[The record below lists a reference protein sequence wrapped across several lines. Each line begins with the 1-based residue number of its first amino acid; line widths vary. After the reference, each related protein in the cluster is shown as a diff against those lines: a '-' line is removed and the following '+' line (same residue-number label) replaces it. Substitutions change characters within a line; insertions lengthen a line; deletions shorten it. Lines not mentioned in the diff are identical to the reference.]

1 MSLTS
6 EPVNG
11 LTTST
16 AFSEMKTVRSIGE
29 LHAVLKE
36 LNDNNVR
43 IGFVPTMGALHS
55 GHATL
60 IRTSAA
66 ENTLTVVSIFVNPT
80 QFNVQSD
87 FDKYPRTLDEDLS
100 IAELNGAN
108 IVLVPTADE
117 MYPKDFRT
125 FIEPGGTADPMEGQC
140 RPGHFRG
147 VATIVVKLLNIVSP
161 DVAYFGKK
169 DFQQLAVIKETVNQL
184 NMKVE
189 ITGVDTVREKDGLA
203 LSSRNVRLSDGAR
216 EQAPVIY
223 RALQRVRQRFL
234 DGERNR
240 SSLEDIAREE
250 LATSPLCQVEYATIC
265 DASTL
270 QISEVVSDTSVLCI
284 AAWFDDVR
292 LIDNIELQAFTG
304 ER

>member
-1 MSLTS
+1 MSLRS
-6 EPVNG
+6 GLVNG
-11 LTTST
+11 LTTIT
-16 AFSEMKTVRSIGE
+16 AFSEMKTARSIGE
-29 LHAVLKE
+29 LQAILKE
-36 LNDNNVR
+36 LNGNNAR

-66 ENTLTVVSIFVNPT
+66 ENTVTVVSIFVNPT

-100 IAELNGAN
+100 VAELNGAN
-108 IVLVPTADE
+108 VVFVPTADE

-125 FIEPGGTADPMEGQC
+125 FIEPGRTADPMEGQG

-169 DFQQLAVIKETVNQL
+169 DFQQLAVIKETVKHL

-189 ITGVDTVREKDGLA
+189 IKGVDTVREVDGLA
-203 LSSRNVRLSDGAR
+203 LSSRNVRLSDAAR
-216 EQAPVIY
+216 QQAPVIY
-223 RALQRVRQRFL
+223 RALQRARQQFIH
-234 DGERNR
+234 GERNR
-240 SSLEDIAREE
+240 SSLEDIARKE
-250 LATSPLCQVEYATIC
+250 LATSPLCQVEYATIS
-265 DASTL
+265 DATTL
-270 QISEVVSDTSVLCI
+270 QTSEVVTDASVLCI

-292 LIDNIELQAFTG
+292 LIDNIELHTATDEG
-304 ER
+304 